1 MVSLFIILCIY
12 VLFKRKNWV
21 ISLLFVEVSISY
33 DTILK
38 YFTHMSDNFQ
48 TGMPI
53 CDSTGARNYFYFMT
67 KQFTEVS
74 PLSSRRRMT
83 KSGESSLNK
92 SLIMRS

>member
-1 MVSLFIILCIY
+1 MVSLFIVLCIY

-38 YFTHMSDNFQ
+38 YFTHMSGNFQ

-53 CDSTGARNYFYFMT
+53 CDSTGARNYFYSMT
-67 KQFTEVS
+67 KQFTEYNS
-74 PLSSRRRMT
+74 HLYRRVAGWRRVVNHHWI
-83 KSGESSLNK
+83 KV
-92 SLIMRS
+92 